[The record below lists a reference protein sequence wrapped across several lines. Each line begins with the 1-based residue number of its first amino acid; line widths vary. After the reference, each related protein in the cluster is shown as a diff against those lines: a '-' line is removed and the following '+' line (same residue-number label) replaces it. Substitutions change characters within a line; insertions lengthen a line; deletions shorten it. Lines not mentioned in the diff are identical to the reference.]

1 MTMVSYG
8 YFGDLMRHSERL
20 RWLGKYR
27 YDVSGVRTFLAH
39 RSYHGTLTY
48 TEAAPASSPASD
60 YCGQV
65 VEYPPRVAAQLTGL
79 PAGLPRL
86 HGGRCSGAGGVGAS
100 PPADGPL
107 PGGHLR
113 HAVVQLPAHAAR
125 HVPGRPHR

>member
-48 TEAAPASSPASD
+48 TEAAPPTSTASD

-65 VEYPPRVAAQLTGL
+65 VKYPHCAAAQLTG
-79 PAGLPRL
+79 
-86 HGGRCSGAGGVGAS
+86 
-100 PPADGPL
+100 PPCRTAP
-107 PGGHLR
+107 
-113 HAVVQLPAHAAR
+113 AAR
-125 HVPGRPHR
+125 RSVQRSRRCRGRSGR

>member
-65 VEYPPRVAAQLTGL
+65 VEYPPRVTAELTGA
-79 PAGLPRL
+79 PCRTAP
-86 HGGRCSGAGGVGAS
+86 
-100 PPADGPL
+100 
-107 PGGHLR
+107 
-113 HAVVQLPAHAAR
+113 AAR
-125 HVPGRPHR
+125 RTVQRSRRCRGQSAR